1 MFITKKHLPRRAV
14 LKAAGV
20 SLALP
25 FLDAMVPAGTA
36 LAQTAA
42 VPRLR
47 TGFFYIPHG
56 AIMGNTSHGPS
67 LDKWTP
73 SGSGATFKLSPIL
86 ASLEPY
92 KKYVSSFGNLQN
104 AATAGSVHSFT
115 PATWLSATRPDTGAP
130 RAHMATT
137 LDQVI
142 AKIIGQETPLPS
154 LEVAAETTV
163 QSAAGGGG
171 YYSTLSFR
179 DAESPLPME
188 PNPRKVFLQLFG
200 EGDTPQE
207 RATINTRTSSLL
219 DLILEGTKSLKGN
232 LGNGD
237 RAALDGY
244 LESVREVERRTQKAG
259 AKDLSALTIPEAP
272 VGEQDAFAEQVK
284 LMFDLVALAYQ
295 ADLTRVASYIMAA
308 EGTNRTVQPHRYS
321 GFLPSRLTPR
331 QRSDENRKAGQ
342 DPDVAPRAVCGLRQE
357 DGGDARRSGIAARS
371 LDLHVRIEHEQQRP
385 TRQLPGA
392 EHRGWRRQRQ
402 DEARWP
408 AYRAAGAHADRES
421 PPDAASEG
429 RCRTRRV
436 RRQHGHDRGGLRVMA
451 VSLNRRDVLKGAL
464 GVFATWTSSRV
475 LSAQQAFGGVRRLT
489 DQMTVVDGGGSNVL
503 AFFTGEG
510 FVLVDGGAPKSFEKV
525 MASLDAN
532 AKVNTLFNTHHHVD
546 QTGNNEMF
554 SAGTKIVAHKRT
566 LEWMSADHWIQADDR
581 YEKARPKV
589 ARPTETFLASGSL
602 NTGRRADRLRVP
614 ASGPYERRYLC
625 PLQECKRSGGG
636 RRGIAAARSRA
647 RLPDRSVDRRARGC
661 DGCPPDA
668 RE

>member
-1 MFITKKHLPRRAV
+1 MFITKKHVPRRAV

-25 FLDAMVPAGTA
+25 FLDAMVPAGTV

-42 VPRLR
+42 VPKLR

-207 RATINTRTSSLL
+207 RARINTRTNSLL
-219 DLILEGTKSLKGN
+219 DLILEGTQSLKGN

-237 RAALDGY
+237 RAVLDGY
-244 LESVREVERRTQKAG
+244 LESVREVERRTQKAA
-259 AKDLSALTIPEAP
+259 AKDLSAFTIPEAP
-272 VGEQDAFAEQVK
+272 VGELDAFAEQVK

-308 EGTNRTVQPHRYS
+308 EGTNRTYNHIGIPDSFHPVSHHAND
-321 GFLPSRLTPR
+321 LT
-331 QRSDENRKAGQ
+331 
-342 DPDVAPRAVCGLRQE
+342 
-357 DGGDARRSGIAARS
+357 
-371 LDLHVRIEHEQQRP
+371 RIEKLAKIQTWHLEQFA
-385 TRQLPGA
+385 GFVKKMA
-392 EHRGWRRQRQ
+392 ETPDGQGSLLDHSILMYGSNMSNS
-402 DEARWP
+402 
-408 AYRAAGAHADRES
+408 DR
-421 PPDAASEG
+421 
-429 RCRTRRV
+429 
-436 RRQHGHDRGGLRVMA
+436 HD
-451 VSLNRRDVLKGAL
+451 NYPEPNI
-464 GVFATWTSSRV
+464 
-475 LSAQQAFGGVRRLT
+475 
-489 DQMTVVDGGGSNVL
+489 VVGGGNGKMRVGGQHLVL
-503 AFFTGEG
+503 PERTPIANLHLTLLQKVGVERDTFGDSTG
-510 FVLVDGGAPKSFEKV
+510 
-525 MASLDAN
+525 
-532 AKVNTLFNTHHHVD
+532 T
-546 QTGNNEMF
+546 
-554 SAGTKIVAHKRT
+554 I
-566 LEWMSADHWIQADDR
+566 ADI
-581 YEKARPKV
+581 
-589 ARPTETFLASGSL
+589 
-602 NTGRRADRLRVP
+602 
-614 ASGPYERRYLC
+614 
-625 PLQECKRSGGG
+625 
-636 RRGIAAARSRA
+636 
-647 RLPDRSVDRRARGC
+647 
-661 DGCPPDA
+661 
-668 RE
+668 

>member
-1 MFITKKHLPRRAV
+1 MFITKKHIPRRAV

-25 FLDAMVPAGTA
+25 FLDAMVPARTA

-42 VPRLR
+42 VPKLR

-67 LDKWTP
+67 LDRWTP
-73 SGSGATFKLSPIL
+73 SGSGAAFTLSPIL

-207 RATINTRTSSLL
+207 RATINARTNSLL
-219 DLILEGTKSLKGN
+219 DLIAEGTQTLKGN

-237 RAALDGY
+237 RAVLDGY
-244 LESVREVERRTQKAG
+244 LESVREVERRTQKAA
-259 AKDLSALTIPEAP
+259 AKDLSAFTVPEAP
-272 VGEQDAFAEQVK
+272 VGELDSFPEQVK

-308 EGTNRTVQPHRYS
+308 EGTNRTYNHIGIPDSFHPVSHHAND
-321 GFLPSRLTPR
+321 LT
-331 QRSDENRKAGQ
+331 
-342 DPDVAPRAVCGLRQE
+342 
-357 DGGDARRSGIAARS
+357 
-371 LDLHVRIEHEQQRP
+371 RIEKLAKIQTWHLEQFAAFIKKM
-385 TRQLPGA
+385 A
-392 EHRGWRRQRQ
+392 ETPDGQGSLLDHSIFMYGSNMSNS
-402 DEARWP
+402 
-408 AYRAAGAHADRES
+408 DR
-421 PPDAASEG
+421 
-429 RCRTRRV
+429 
-436 RRQHGHDRGGLRVMA
+436 HDNYPEPNIVI
-451 VSLNRRDVLKGAL
+451 
-464 GVFATWTSSRV
+464 
-475 LSAQQAFGGVRRLT
+475 
-489 DQMTVVDGGGSNVL
+489 GGGNGRMKLGGQHIVL
-503 AFFTGEG
+503 PERTPIANLHLTLLQKVGVERDRFGDSTGTISD
-510 FVLVDGGAPKSFEKV
+510 L
-525 MASLDAN
+525 
-532 AKVNTLFNTHHHVD
+532 
-546 QTGNNEMF
+546 
-554 SAGTKIVAHKRT
+554 
-566 LEWMSADHWIQADDR
+566 
-581 YEKARPKV
+581 
-589 ARPTETFLASGSL
+589 
-602 NTGRRADRLRVP
+602 
-614 ASGPYERRYLC
+614 
-625 PLQECKRSGGG
+625 
-636 RRGIAAARSRA
+636 
-647 RLPDRSVDRRARGC
+647 
-661 DGCPPDA
+661 
-668 RE
+668 

>member
-1 MFITKKHLPRRAV
+1 MFIAKKHIHRRTV

-25 FLDAMVPAGTA
+25 FLDAMVPAGTV

-42 VPRLR
+42 VPKLR

-73 SGSGATFKLSPIL
+73 SGSGAAFRLSPIL
-86 ASLEPY
+86 AALEPY

-115 PATWLSATRPDTGAP
+115 PATWLSATPPDTGAP

-142 AKIIGQETPLPS
+142 ATIIGQETPLPS

-207 RATINTRTSSLL
+207 RATINTRTNSLL

-237 RAALDGY
+237 RAVLDGY
-244 LESVREVERRTQKAG
+244 LESVREVERRTQKAA
-259 AKDLSALTIPEAP
+259 AKDLSAFTIPEAP
-272 VGEQDAFAEQVK
+272 VGELDSFAEQVT

-308 EGTNRTVQPHRYS
+308 EGTNRTYNHIGIPDSFHPVSHHAND
-321 GFLPSRLTPR
+321 LT
-331 QRSDENRKAGQ
+331 
-342 DPDVAPRAVCGLRQE
+342 
-357 DGGDARRSGIAARS
+357 
-371 LDLHVRIEHEQQRP
+371 RIEKLAKIQTWHLEQFASFVKKM
-385 TRQLPGA
+385 A
-392 EHRGWRRQRQ
+392 ETPDGQGSLLDHSIFMYGSNMSNS
-402 DEARWP
+402 
-408 AYRAAGAHADRES
+408 DR
-421 PPDAASEG
+421 
-429 RCRTRRV
+429 
-436 RRQHGHDRGGLRVMA
+436 HD
-451 VSLNRRDVLKGAL
+451 NYPEPNI
-464 GVFATWTSSRV
+464 
-475 LSAQQAFGGVRRLT
+475 
-489 DQMTVVDGGGSNVL
+489 VVGGGNGKMRLGGQHLVL
-503 AFFTGEG
+503 PERTPIANLHLTLLQKVGVERDTFGDSTG
-510 FVLVDGGAPKSFEKV
+510 
-525 MASLDAN
+525 
-532 AKVNTLFNTHHHVD
+532 T
-546 QTGNNEMF
+546 
-554 SAGTKIVAHKRT
+554 I
-566 LEWMSADHWIQADDR
+566 AD
-581 YEKARPKV
+581 V
-589 ARPTETFLASGSL
+589 
-602 NTGRRADRLRVP
+602 
-614 ASGPYERRYLC
+614 
-625 PLQECKRSGGG
+625 
-636 RRGIAAARSRA
+636 
-647 RLPDRSVDRRARGC
+647 
-661 DGCPPDA
+661 
-668 RE
+668 

>member
-1 MFITKKHLPRRAV
+1 MFITKKHIPRRAV

-42 VPRLR
+42 VPKLR

-92 KKYVSSFGNLQN
+92 KKYVTSFGNLQN

-207 RATINTRTSSLL
+207 RATINTRTNSLL
-219 DLILEGTKSLKGN
+219 DLIMDGTKSLKGD
-232 LGNGD
+232 LGNKD
-237 RAALDGY
+237 KAVLDGY
-244 LESVREVERRTQKAG
+244 LESVREIERRTQKAG
-259 AKDLSALTIPEAP
+259 AKDLSAFSIPEAP
-272 VGEQDAFAEQVK
+272 VGELDAFPEQVK
-284 LMFDLVALAYQ
+284 LMFDLIALAYQ

-308 EGTNRTVQPHRYS
+308 EGTNRTYNHIGIPDSFHPVSHHANDLERIAKLVKIQTWHVEQFS
-321 GFLPSRLTPR
+321 AFLAKLAATPDGPGTLLDHSIFMYGSNMSNSDLHNNYPVPNIILGGGNGKVKLGGQHIALPERTPIANLHLTLL
-331 QRSDENRKAGQ
+331 QKAG
-342 DPDVAPRAVCGLRQE
+342 
-357 DGGDARRSGIAARS
+357 
-371 LDLHVRIEHEQQRP
+371 IERDKFADS
-385 TRQLPGA
+385 TGVIPG
-392 EHRGWRRQRQ
+392 
-402 DEARWP
+402 
-408 AYRAAGAHADRES
+408 
-421 PPDAASEG
+421 
-429 RCRTRRV
+429 V
-436 RRQHGHDRGGLRVMA
+436 
-451 VSLNRRDVLKGAL
+451 
-464 GVFATWTSSRV
+464 
-475 LSAQQAFGGVRRLT
+475 
-489 DQMTVVDGGGSNVL
+489 
-503 AFFTGEG
+503 
-510 FVLVDGGAPKSFEKV
+510 
-525 MASLDAN
+525 
-532 AKVNTLFNTHHHVD
+532 
-546 QTGNNEMF
+546 
-554 SAGTKIVAHKRT
+554 
-566 LEWMSADHWIQADDR
+566 
-581 YEKARPKV
+581 
-589 ARPTETFLASGSL
+589 
-602 NTGRRADRLRVP
+602 
-614 ASGPYERRYLC
+614 
-625 PLQECKRSGGG
+625 
-636 RRGIAAARSRA
+636 
-647 RLPDRSVDRRARGC
+647 
-661 DGCPPDA
+661 
-668 RE
+668 

>member
-1 MFITKKHLPRRAV
+1 MFITKKHIARRAV

-25 FLDAMVPAGTA
+25 FLDAMVPARTA

-42 VPRLR
+42 VPKLR

-207 RATINTRTSSLL
+207 RATINTRTNSLL
-219 DLILEGTKSLKGN
+219 DLILEGTQSLKGT

-237 RAALDGY
+237 RAVLDGY
-244 LESVREVERRTQKAG
+244 LESVREVERRTQKAA
-259 AKDLSALTIPEAP
+259 AKDLSAFTIPEAP
-272 VGEQDAFAEQVK
+272 VGELDAFAEQVK

-308 EGTNRTVQPHRYS
+308 EGTNRTYNHIGVPDSFHPVSHHANDLARIDKLAKIQTWHLEQFA
-321 GFLPSRLTPR
+321 GFIKKMAETPDGAGSLLDHSMFMYGSNMSN
-331 QRSDENRKAGQ
+331 SDR
-342 DPDVAPRAVCGLRQE
+342 
-357 DGGDARRSGIAARS
+357 
-371 LDLHVRIEHEQQRP
+371 
-385 TRQLPGA
+385 
-392 EHRGWRRQRQ
+392 
-402 DEARWP
+402 
-408 AYRAAGAHADRES
+408 
-421 PPDAASEG
+421 
-429 RCRTRRV
+429 
-436 RRQHGHDRGGLRVMA
+436 HD
-451 VSLNRRDVLKGAL
+451 NYPEPNI
-464 GVFATWTSSRV
+464 
-475 LSAQQAFGGVRRLT
+475 
-489 DQMTVVDGGGSNVL
+489 VVGGGAGRMKLGGQHLVL
-503 AFFTGEG
+503 PERTPIANLHLTLLQKIGVERDSFGDSTG
-510 FVLVDGGAPKSFEKV
+510 
-525 MASLDAN
+525 
-532 AKVNTLFNTHHHVD
+532 T
-546 QTGNNEMF
+546 
-554 SAGTKIVAHKRT
+554 I
-566 LEWMSADHWIQADDR
+566 AD
-581 YEKARPKV
+581 
-589 ARPTETFLASGSL
+589 L
-602 NTGRRADRLRVP
+602 
-614 ASGPYERRYLC
+614 
-625 PLQECKRSGGG
+625 
-636 RRGIAAARSRA
+636 
-647 RLPDRSVDRRARGC
+647 
-661 DGCPPDA
+661 
-668 RE
+668 

>member
-1 MFITKKHLPRRAV
+1 MFITKKHIPRRAV
-14 LKAAGV
+14 LKAADV

-25 FLDAMVPAGTA
+25 FLDALVPAGTV

-42 VPRLR
+42 VPKLR

-207 RATINTRTSSLL
+207 RATINTRTNSLL

-237 RAALDGY
+237 RAVLDGY
-244 LESVREVERRTQKAG
+244 LESVREVERRTQKAA
-259 AKDLSALTIPEAP
+259 AKDLSAFTIPEAP
-272 VGEQDAFAEQVK
+272 VGELDSFAEQVK

-295 ADLTRVASYIMAA
+295 ADLTRVASYIMVA
-308 EGTNRTVQPHRYS
+308 EGTNRTYNHIGIPDSFHPVSHHAND
-321 GFLPSRLTPR
+321 LT
-331 QRSDENRKAGQ
+331 
-342 DPDVAPRAVCGLRQE
+342 
-357 DGGDARRSGIAARS
+357 
-371 LDLHVRIEHEQQRP
+371 RIEKLAKIQTWHLEQFA
-385 TRQLPGA
+385 GFIKKMA
-392 EHRGWRRQRQ
+392 ETPDGQGSLLDHSIFMYGSNMSNS
-402 DEARWP
+402 
-408 AYRAAGAHADRES
+408 DR
-421 PPDAASEG
+421 
-429 RCRTRRV
+429 
-436 RRQHGHDRGGLRVMA
+436 HD
-451 VSLNRRDVLKGAL
+451 NYPEPNI
-464 GVFATWTSSRV
+464 
-475 LSAQQAFGGVRRLT
+475 
-489 DQMTVVDGGGSNVL
+489 VVGGGNGKMKLGGQHLVL
-503 AFFTGEG
+503 PERTPIANLHLTLLQKVGVERDRFGDSTG
-510 FVLVDGGAPKSFEKV
+510 
-525 MASLDAN
+525 
-532 AKVNTLFNTHHHVD
+532 T
-546 QTGNNEMF
+546 
-554 SAGTKIVAHKRT
+554 I
-566 LEWMSADHWIQADDR
+566 AD
-581 YEKARPKV
+581 V
-589 ARPTETFLASGSL
+589 
-602 NTGRRADRLRVP
+602 
-614 ASGPYERRYLC
+614 
-625 PLQECKRSGGG
+625 
-636 RRGIAAARSRA
+636 
-647 RLPDRSVDRRARGC
+647 
-661 DGCPPDA
+661 
-668 RE
+668 

>member
-1 MFITKKHLPRRAV
+1 MFITKKHIDRRTV

-25 FLDAMVPAGTA
+25 FLDAMVPARTA

-42 VPRLR
+42 VPKLR

-73 SGSGATFKLSPIL
+73 SGSGAAFKLSPIL

-92 KKYVSSFGNLQN
+92 KKYVTSFGNLQN

-207 RATINTRTSSLL
+207 RATINTRTNSLL
-219 DLILEGTKSLKGN
+219 DLILEGTQSLKGS
-232 LGNGD
+232 LGSGD
-237 RAALDGY
+237 RAVLDGY
-244 LESVREVERRTQKAG
+244 LESVREVERRTQRAA
-259 AKDLSALTIPEAP
+259 AKDLSAFTVPEAP
-272 VGEQDAFAEQVK
+272 VGELDAFAEQVK

-308 EGTNRTVQPHRYS
+308 EGTNRTYNHIGVPDSFHPVSHHANDLTRIDKLARIQTWHLEQFA
-321 GFLPSRLTPR
+321 GFIKKMAETPDGPGSLLDHSMFMYGSNMSN
-331 QRSDENRKAGQ
+331 SDR
-342 DPDVAPRAVCGLRQE
+342 
-357 DGGDARRSGIAARS
+357 
-371 LDLHVRIEHEQQRP
+371 
-385 TRQLPGA
+385 
-392 EHRGWRRQRQ
+392 
-402 DEARWP
+402 
-408 AYRAAGAHADRES
+408 
-421 PPDAASEG
+421 
-429 RCRTRRV
+429 
-436 RRQHGHDRGGLRVMA
+436 HD
-451 VSLNRRDVLKGAL
+451 NYPEPNI
-464 GVFATWTSSRV
+464 
-475 LSAQQAFGGVRRLT
+475 
-489 DQMTVVDGGGSNVL
+489 VVGGGNGKLKLGGQHLVL
-503 AFFTGEG
+503 PERTPIANLHLTLLQKVGVERDRFGDSTG
-510 FVLVDGGAPKSFEKV
+510 
-525 MASLDAN
+525 
-532 AKVNTLFNTHHHVD
+532 T
-546 QTGNNEMF
+546 
-554 SAGTKIVAHKRT
+554 I
-566 LEWMSADHWIQADDR
+566 AD
-581 YEKARPKV
+581 
-589 ARPTETFLASGSL
+589 F
-602 NTGRRADRLRVP
+602 
-614 ASGPYERRYLC
+614 
-625 PLQECKRSGGG
+625 
-636 RRGIAAARSRA
+636 
-647 RLPDRSVDRRARGC
+647 
-661 DGCPPDA
+661 
-668 RE
+668 